1 MAAPAPVRAAADGRL
16 EIQVGAFP
24 SSAEAEKQ
32 IVAVRAK
39 AGSLLKANPPAV
51 VPVQK
56 DNRQLFRARFTGFEA
71 KAAAA
76 ACLELRR
83 LAVDCFVMRAE

>member
-1 MAAPAPVRAAADGRL
+1 MPARAGL

-24 SSAEAEKQ
+24 SSGEAERQ
-32 IVAVRAK
+32 IATVRSRT
-39 AGSLLKANPPAV
+39 GSLLTSNAPRV
-51 VPVQK
+51 MPVRK
-56 DNRQLFRARFTGFEA
+56 DNRQLYRARFTGFEA